1 LPNPQGEILLRTENI
16 SLNIGGL
23 QVLRNVNLEIEE
35 GEITSIIGPNGAGKT
50 TLFNVIT
57 GRIPPT
63 KGKVWFK
70 GRNITKLPAF
80 QIARIGIARSFQINN
95 IFQDMS
101 VIDNVCIAAQT
112 NFPFRC
118 SIFSQVSKDLATS
131 RKANEI
137 LDLIGLEK
145 IKNKLAR
152 ELSHGD
158 QRHLEIGMSLA
169 IEPDFL
175 MLDEPTSGMSPAETA
190 STIDLIRSIGRKVTI
205 CLIEHKMNLVMTLSK
220 NIVVLNLGEVIAEG
234 TPKDVGSDDRVRRIY
249 LGTT

>member
-1 LPNPQGEILLRTENI
+1 
-16 SLNIGGL
+16 L

-101 VIDNVCIAAQT
+101 VLDNVCIAAQT

-175 MLDEPTSGMSPAETA
+175 MLDEPTSGMFPAETA

>member
-1 LPNPQGEILLRTENI
+1 MLRTENI

-101 VIDNVCIAAQT
+101 VLDNVCIAAQT

>member
-1 LPNPQGEILLRTENI
+1 MLRTENI

-101 VIDNVCIAAQT
+101 VLDNVCIAAQT

-220 NIVVLNLGEVIAEG
+220 NIVVLNLGEVIAGG

>member
-101 VIDNVCIAAQT
+101 VLDNVCIAAQT

-249 LGTT
+249 LGMT

>member
-1 LPNPQGEILLRTENI
+1 LLRTENI

-101 VIDNVCIAAQT
+101 VLDNVCIAAQT

-220 NIVVLNLGEVIAEG
+220 NIVVLNLGEVIAGG

>member
-1 LPNPQGEILLRTENI
+1 LLRTENI
-16 SLNIGGL
+16 SLSIGGL

-70 GRNITKLPAF
+70 GKNITKLPAF

-101 VIDNVCIAAQT
+101 VLDNVCIAAQT

-131 RKANEI
+131 GKADEI

-220 NIVVLNLGEVIAEG
+220 KIVVLNLGEVIAEG
-234 TPKDVGSDDRVRRIY
+234 TPKDVASNDGVRRIY
-249 LGTT
+249 LGTA

>member
-1 LPNPQGEILLRTENI
+1 MLLRTENI

-23 QVLRNVNLEIEE
+23 QILRNVNLEIEE

-70 GRNITKLPAF
+70 EKNITKLPAF
-80 QIARIGIARSFQINN
+80 QIAQIGIARSFQINN

-101 VIDNVCIAAQT
+101 VLDNVCIAAQT
-112 NFPFRC
+112 NFPFKC

-131 RKANEI
+131 RKADEI

-190 STIDLIRSIGRKVTI
+190 STMDLIRSIGKKVTI

-220 NIVVLNLGEVIAEG
+220 KIVVLNLGEVIAEG
-234 TPKDVGSDDRVRRIY
+234 TPKDVASDDRVRRTY

>member
-101 VIDNVCIAAQT
+101 VLDNVCIAAQT

>member
-1 LPNPQGEILLRTENI
+1 LLRTENI

-23 QVLRNVNLEIEE
+23 QILHNVNLEIEE

-50 TLFNVIT
+50 TLFNLIT

-63 KGKVWFK
+63 RGKVWFK
-70 GRNITKLPAF
+70 GKNITRLPAF

-101 VIDNVCIAAQT
+101 VLDNVCIAAQT
-112 NFPFRC
+112 NFPFKS
-118 SIFSQVSKDLATS
+118 SIFSQISKDLATS
-131 RKANEI
+131 RKADEI
-137 LDLIGLEK
+137 LDLIGLER
-145 IKNKLAR
+145 IKNKPAR

-190 STIDLIRSIGRKVTI
+190 STIDLIRSIGKKVTI

-220 NIVVLNLGEVIAEG
+220 KIVVLNLGEVIAEG
-234 TPKDVGSDDRVRRIY
+234 TPKDVASDDRVQRIY

>member
-1 LPNPQGEILLRTENI
+1 MPNPQGEILLRTENI

-101 VIDNVCIAAQT
+101 VLDNVCIAAQT

-249 LGTT
+249 LGMT

>member
-1 LPNPQGEILLRTENI
+1 MLRTENI
-16 SLNIGGL
+16 SLSIGGL

-70 GRNITKLPAF
+70 GKNITKLPAF

-101 VIDNVCIAAQT
+101 VLDNVCIAAQT

-131 RKANEI
+131 GKADEI

-220 NIVVLNLGEVIAEG
+220 KIVVLNLGEVIAEG
-234 TPKDVGSDDRVRRIY
+234 TPKDVASNDGVRRIY
-249 LGTT
+249 LGTA

>member
-1 LPNPQGEILLRTENI
+1 LLRTENI

-101 VIDNVCIAAQT
+101 VLDNVCIAAQT

>member
-1 LPNPQGEILLRTENI
+1 MLRTENI

-23 QVLRNVNLEIEE
+23 QVLHNVNLEIEKS
-35 GEITSIIGPNGAGKT
+35 EITSIIGPNGAGKT

-70 GRNITKLPAF
+70 GKNITKLPAF

-101 VIDNVCIAAQT
+101 VLDNVCIAAQT
-112 NFPFRC
+112 KFPFRC
-118 SIFSQVSKDLATS
+118 SIFSQVSKDLVTS
-131 RKANEI
+131 SKADEI
-137 LDLIGLEK
+137 LNLIGLEK
-145 IKNKLAR
+145 IKNKPAR

-190 STIDLIRSIGRKVTI
+190 STIDLIRSIGKKVTI

-220 NIVVLNLGEVIAEG
+220 KIVVLNLGEVIAEG
-234 TPKDVGSDDRVRRIY
+234 TPNAVASDDRVRRIY

>member
-1 LPNPQGEILLRTENI
+1 
-16 SLNIGGL
+16 
-23 QVLRNVNLEIEE
+23 
-35 GEITSIIGPNGAGKT
+35 
-50 TLFNVIT
+50 
-57 GRIPPT
+57 
-63 KGKVWFK
+63 
-70 GRNITKLPAF
+70 
-80 QIARIGIARSFQINN
+80 
-95 IFQDMS
+95 
-101 VIDNVCIAAQT
+101 
-112 NFPFRC
+112 
-118 SIFSQVSKDLATS
+118 
-131 RKANEI
+131 

-249 LGTT
+249 LGMT

>member
-1 LPNPQGEILLRTENI
+1 LLRTENI

-101 VIDNVCIAAQT
+101 VLDNVCIAAQT

-249 LGTT
+249 LGMT

>member
-101 VIDNVCIAAQT
+101 VLDNVCIAAQT

-220 NIVVLNLGEVIAEG
+220 NIVVLNLGEVIAGG

>member
-1 LPNPQGEILLRTENI
+1 LLRTENI

-23 QVLRNVNLEIEE
+23 QILHNVNLEIEE

-50 TLFNVIT
+50 TLFNLIT

-63 KGKVWFK
+63 RGKVWFK
-70 GRNITKLPAF
+70 GKNITRLPAF

-101 VIDNVCIAAQT
+101 VLDNVCIAAQT
-112 NFPFRC
+112 NFSFRC
-118 SIFSQVSKDLATS
+118 SIFSQVSKDLVTS
-131 RKANEI
+131 RKADEI
-137 LDLIGLEK
+137 LDLIGLER
-145 IKNKLAR
+145 IKNKPAR

-190 STIDLIRSIGRKVTI
+190 STIDLIRSIGKKVTI

-220 NIVVLNLGEVIAEG
+220 KIVVLNLGEVIAEG
-234 TPKDVGSDDRVRRIY
+234 TPKDVASDDRVQRIY